1 MILTPTSKLSVNYNV
16 DTKFTCLRK
25 HEDGKDPI
33 SVKSKLRFLILLMG
47 CPLSW
52 ESKLKTQ
59 IASSTK
65 QAEFLALK

>member
-16 DTKFTCLRK
+16 DTRK
-25 HEDGKDPI
+25 HEDGQDPI